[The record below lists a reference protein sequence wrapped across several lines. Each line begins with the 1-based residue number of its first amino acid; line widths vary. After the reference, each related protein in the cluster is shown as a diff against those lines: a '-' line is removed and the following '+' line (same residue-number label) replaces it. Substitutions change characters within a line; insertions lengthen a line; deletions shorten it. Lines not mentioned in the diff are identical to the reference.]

1 MEGTVNIPSHDE
13 VVESAVDEN
22 FSDLIGK
29 LYVKNHFSE
38 ESKADVLKMVE
49 EIKSTYRERIQA
61 VQWMS
66 EETKAHALK
75 N

>member
-1 MEGTVNIPSHDE
+1 MEGTLNIPSHDE

-22 FSDLIGK
+22 FADLIGK